1 MKVTVIGKEMMSG
14 TSKKTGQPYEAT
26 IAHVQYKKSK
36 CEGFAVD
43 NVWIDSSLCPAYDIE
58 VGSNYDLDRD
68 GRGFII
74 SFERVI

>member
-1 MKVTVIGKEMMSG
+1 MKVTVIGKEVMSG

-26 IAHVQYKKSK
+26 IAHVQYKKARV
-36 CEGFAVD
+36 EGYAVEG
-43 NVWIDSSLCPAYDIE
+43 VWVDSTLCQPYDIE
-58 VGSNYDLDRD
+58 VGASYDLDRD